1 MKILIWI
8 IGITAGLVAGYYA
21 VAYGLAAAIFGVG

>member
-1 MKILIWI
+1 MKILIYI
-8 IGITAGLVAGYYA
+8 IGTIIALIGSYYL